1 MQALMD
7 EPSGQAAQ
15 LPEMQEI
22 SLRRRQ
28 MTMTLEDFET
38 HYIPRGSRPHYGRA
52 AKFLLDLEPL
62 TPTVAAFPSPSLKS
76 RRNSLQGQWTGT
88 GANVAVQPVK
98 GGSIRTATVEGDLY
112 VVWYPEAA

>member
-1 MQALMD
+1 
-7 EPSGQAAQ
+7 
-15 LPEMQEI
+15 
-22 SLRRRQ
+22 

-88 GANVAVQPVK
+88 GANVAVQPVNK
-98 GGSIRTATVEGDLY
+98 CTTDDGHVFKEARDGDS
-112 VVWYPEAA
+112 A